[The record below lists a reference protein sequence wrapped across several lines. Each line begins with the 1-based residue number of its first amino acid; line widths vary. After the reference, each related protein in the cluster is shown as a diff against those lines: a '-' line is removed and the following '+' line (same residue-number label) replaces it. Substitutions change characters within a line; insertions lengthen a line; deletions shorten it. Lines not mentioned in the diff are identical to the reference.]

1 MIELIIWIVCAFICA
16 YIADK
21 KNRNKVAWFII
32 GLLTGVLG
40 LIVILILKKR
50 Y

>member
-1 MIELIIWIVCAFICA
+1 MIELILWIACAFACA

-21 KNRNKVAWFII
+21 KNRNKMAWFFI
-32 GLLTGVLG
+32 GLLTGLLG
-40 LIVILILKKR
+40 LIVILILKKK

>member
-1 MIELIIWIVCAFICA
+1 MVELIIWIACAFACA

-21 KNRNKVAWFII
+21 KNRNKAVWFII